1 MRCGV
6 LGKTGELGDIMA
18 DYYEVEVTEI
28 SDPAITPNPATA
40 SNTIRI
46 SVKVA
51 EVTKQMP
58 YYYMYAGEIYAQ
70 ED

>member
-1 MRCGV
+1 
-6 LGKTGELGDIMA
+6 MA
-18 DYYEVEVTEI
+18 DYYDVEVTEI

-58 YYYMYAGEIYAQ
+58 YYYTYAGEIYAQ